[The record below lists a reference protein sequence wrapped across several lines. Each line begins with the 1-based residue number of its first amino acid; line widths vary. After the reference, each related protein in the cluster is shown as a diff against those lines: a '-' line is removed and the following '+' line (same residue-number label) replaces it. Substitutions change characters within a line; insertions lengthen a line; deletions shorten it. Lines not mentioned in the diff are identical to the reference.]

1 MCFISQY
8 LAEVGISLRIEMI
21 LLRVLFS
28 SLAISSCSVAATAVV
43 AAPQAAQIKC
53 YLRTGPANLFST
65 VGVFVFANLCSF
77 SFIDA
82 SAPSSA
88 IN

>member
-8 LAEVGISLRIEMI
+8 LAEVGISLQIEMI
-21 LLRVLFS
+21 LLHVLFS

-53 YLRTGPANLFST
+53 YLRTDQRIFFPQLAF
-65 VGVFVFANLCSF
+65 SF
-77 SFIDA
+77 SQT
-82 SAPSSA
+82 
-88 IN
+88 